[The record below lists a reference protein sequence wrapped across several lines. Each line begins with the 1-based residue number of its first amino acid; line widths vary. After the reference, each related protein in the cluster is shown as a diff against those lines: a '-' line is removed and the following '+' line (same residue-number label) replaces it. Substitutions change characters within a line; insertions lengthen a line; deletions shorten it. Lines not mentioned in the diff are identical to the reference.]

1 MESNS
6 INSIQDLMSNLT
18 AAIDK
23 VKDENEK
30 YQSKIDIAMQWLTKL
45 EILLD
50 NTSKIDSTKVQSIV
64 VKIQKCLK

>member
-6 INSIQDLMSNLT
+6 IDSIQDLMSNLT